1 MKRLIVRYAAVIS
14 RLIVPVA
21 VLVAVAGG
29 TAVSAAGDGDRELA
43 LPVVP
48 DSLREP
54 AERADYVLMH
64 FWDAMEWGDTTLAGD
79 EKWMEQTF
87 VNFASVMP
95 YASSLFAVE
104 EAFDNMFGRARDN
117 QAAYR
122 LLLNFADRYLYE
134 PESPMYDETLYL
146 CALDVVLRDAF
157 LDPVLL
163 SRYSYQHDEAMKNR
177 PGQPAADF
185 TLVDVASGE
194 RSTLR
199 NEVNGSG
206 ETLVV
211 FYDPECDHCIDVI
224 KSLDRSSSVRS
235 RIESGSLKVVAV
247 YFEGEEAMLDD
258 VKGLVAAGWTSV
270 YTPGNPVEEEELYAI
285 RRLPTLYLLS
295 SDATVK
301 AKDVSL
307 EKLLDDLSD

>member
-1 MKRLIVRYAAVIS
+1 MKRLIVKYAAVIS
-14 RLIVPVA
+14 RLMVPVA
-21 VLVAVAGG
+21 VLAAVVGG
-29 TAVSAAGDGDRELA
+29 TAVSAASDGGRELA

-95 YASSLFAVE
+95 YASSLFAAE

-146 CALDVVLRDAF
+146 CVLDVVLKDAF

-185 TLVDVASGE
+185 PLVDVASGE
-194 RSTLR
+194 RSTLMAA
-199 NEVNGSG
+199 VNGNV

-258 VKGLVAAGWTSV
+258 VKGLVPAGWASV
-270 YTPGNPVEEEELYAI
+270 YTPGNPVEEDELYAI

-301 AKDVSL
+301 AKDISL
-307 EKLLDDLSD
+307 EKLLDDLSN